1 MKNMNSTEFA
11 REVRKLSV
19 EMVYKARAS
28 HVGGAMSMA
37 DILAV
42 LYTGEMIFDA
52 VNPEWGGRD
61 RFLLSKG
68 HACVS
73 YYATLALAG
82 FYPVSQLD
90 TYAQKGS
97 PFLCHIS
104 HHVPGVEF
112 SAGSLGHGLPIAT
125 GIALAAHRQNLDYKT
140 YVLLGDGEMDEG
152 SNWEALLF
160 AAHHHLNNLCA
171 IIDYNKI
178 QSFGDTNKV
187 LNLEPLADKLRDFN
201 CNVIEC
207 DGHNHKELKKAF
219 YQFKQ
224 ETEKPTVIVA
234 HTVKGKGVSY
244 MENKLAWHYKSP
256 SAEQYQ
262 QAMEELAV

>member
-1 MKNMNSTEFA
+1 MNSIEFA

-19 EMVYKARAS
+19 EMVYRAHAS
-28 HVGGAMSMA
+28 HIGGAMSMV
-37 DILAV
+37 DILSV
-42 LYTGEMIFDA
+42 LYTDVMNFDA
-52 VNPEWGGRD
+52 QNPEWDGRD
-61 RFLLSKG
+61 RFVLSKG

-82 FYPVSQLD
+82 FYPVAELE
-90 TYAQKGS
+90 TYAKKGS

-104 HHVPGVEF
+104 HHIPGVEF

-125 GIALAAHRQNLDYKT
+125 GLALAAKRQKKNHRT
-140 YVLLGDGEMDEG
+140 FVLLGDGEMDEG

-187 LNLEPLADKLRDFN
+187 MNLEPLAEKLRDFN
-201 CNVIEC
+201 CHVVET
-207 DGHNHKELKKAF
+207 DGHDHELLKDAF
-219 YQFKQ
+219 LQFA
-224 ETEKPTVIVA
+224 EEKSRPTVIVA
-234 HTVKGKGVSY
+234 HTIKGKGVSY
-244 MENKLAWHYKSP
+244 MENELAWHYKSP
-256 SAEQYQ
+256 NEEQYN
-262 QAMEELAV
+262 QAIEEIGR

>member
-1 MKNMNSTEFA
+1 MKSLEFA

-19 EMVYKARAS
+19 EMVYRAHAS
-28 HVGGAMSMA
+28 HIGGAMSMA
-37 DILAV
+37 DILSV
-42 LYTGEMIFDA
+42 LYTDVMKFNA
-52 VNPEWGGRD
+52 QNPEWDVRD
-61 RFLLSKG
+61 RFVLSKG

-82 FYPVSQLD
+82 FYPVADLE
-90 TYAQKGS
+90 TYAKKGS

-125 GIALAAHRQNLDYKT
+125 GLALAAQRQKKNYKT

-160 AAHHHLNNLCA
+160 AAHHQLNNLCA

-187 LNLEPLADKLRDFN
+187 LNLEPLVNKLRDFN

-207 DGHNHKELKKAF
+207 DGHNHEELKIAF
-219 YQFKQ
+219 GKFKN
-224 ETEKPTVIVA
+224 EKKRPTVIVA
-234 HTVKGKGVSY
+234 HTIKGKGVSY
-244 MENKLAWHYKSP
+244 MENELAWHYKSP
-256 SAEQYQ
+256 SEEQFY
-262 QAMEELAV
+262 QAMEEIAR

>member
-1 MKNMNSTEFA
+1 
-11 REVRKLSV
+11 
-19 EMVYKARAS
+19 MVYRAQAS
-28 HVGGAMSMA
+28 HIGGAMSMV
-37 DILAV
+37 DILSV
-42 LYTGEMIFDA
+42 LYTDVMKFDA
-52 VNPEWGGRD
+52 NKPEWDGRD
-61 RFLLSKG
+61 RFVLSKG

-82 FYPVSQLD
+82 FYPLADLD
-90 TYAQKGS
+90 TYAKKGS
-97 PFLCHIS
+97 SFLCHIS

-125 GIALAAHRQNLDYKT
+125 GLALAGQRQKKGFKT
-140 YVLLGDGEMDEG
+140 FVLLGDGEMDEG

-187 LNLEPLADKLRDFN
+187 INLEPLADKLRAFN
-201 CNVIEC
+201 CNVIEV
-207 DGHNHKELKKAF
+207 DGHNHDALRAAF
-219 YQFKQ
+219 MGFNEQTY
-224 ETEKPTVIVA
+224 KPTVIVA

-244 MENKLAWHYKSP
+244 MENELAWHYKSP
-256 SAEQYQ
+256 SEEQFN
-262 QAMEELAV
+262 QAMEEIAR

>member
-1 MKNMNSTEFA
+1 
-11 REVRKLSV
+11 
-19 EMVYKARAS
+19 
-28 HVGGAMSMA
+28 MA
-37 DILAV
+37 DILTV
-42 LYTGEMIFDA
+42 LYTDKMKYDA
-52 VNPEWGGRD
+52 ANPEWEGRD

-82 FYPVSQLD
+82 FYPVSQLE

-104 HHVPGVEF
+104 HYVPGVEF

-125 GIALAAHRQNLDYKT
+125 GIALAARRQHKDYKT

-187 LNLEPLADKLRDFN
+187 LNLEPLVDKLRDFN

-207 DGHNHKELKKAF
+207 DGHNHEELKIAF
-219 YQFKQ
+219 DQFQ
-224 ETEKPTVIVA
+224 LETVKPTVIVA

-244 MENKLAWHYKSP
+244 MENELVWHYKSP
-256 SAEQYQ
+256 NEQQYQ

>member
-1 MKNMNSTEFA
+1 MNSIEFA
-11 REVRKLSV
+11 REIRRLSV

-28 HVGGAMSMA
+28 HIGGAMSMA

-42 LYTGEMIFDA
+42 LYTGEIKFDA
-52 VNPEWGGRD
+52 ASPEWDGRD

-73 YYATLALAG
+73 YYATLSLAG
-82 FYPVSQLD
+82 FYPISQLK

-125 GIALAAHRQNLDYKT
+125 GIALAAQRQHKDYNT

-160 AAHHHLNNLCA
+160 AAHHHLSNLCA
-171 IIDYNKI
+171 IVDYNKI

-187 LNLEPLADKLRDFN
+187 LNLESLVDKLIDFN

-207 DGHNHKELKKAF
+207 EGHNHEELKKSF
-219 YQFKQ
+219 ELFKQ
-224 ETEKPTVIVA
+224 ETEKPTVVVA
-234 HTVKGKGVSY
+234 HTIKGKGVSY
-244 MENKLAWHYKSP
+244 MENELAWHYKSP

-262 QAMEELAV
+262 QAMEELAL